1 MIFEKI
7 LKGTDL
13 AFDITLDKTQ
23 YRPEEIVRGTI
34 YLKTEKSSK
43 ARRLMLFAEGKEST
57 IITVSENT
65 GGGSSS
71 RSTTTRTYSE
81 TDTFFSEDLS
91 HFLQKS
97 VSSNVLDEGILE
109 ISPQNKK
116 IAFEFKLPGDDRLFS
131 SYKGKHANITYA
143 VKATVDIAK
152 RLDVNK
158 EEHFSVFNYNNKV
171 VLYSSDKSS
180 LNEEDKTATVS
191 SSTIENEF
199 PSSATTTETI
209 EDSTSKESYS
219 ARFERLFDKKSNRT
233 ASSYGHPPSRSFTF
247 SGTGIN
253 FDLGSIFAKG
263 REHFLKENSE
273 AKIDLLNHANN
284 NTSYSPGHIIK
295 GKVILLSHLNQEIE
309 EKKKNKKIKG
319 LKITLSGVENAFA
332 QGRQRIS
339 TIEKYEKNIGLDEYG
354 ENNNRSVAFEFQ
366 IPDKVNQSYTGK
378 YSEYFCGLEA
388 KLNIAW
394 SSDINARTIIE
405 VV

>member
-1 MIFEKI
+1 
-7 LKGTDL
+7 
-13 AFDITLDKTQ
+13 
-23 YRPEEIVRGTI
+23 
-34 YLKTEKSSK
+34 
-43 ARRLMLFAEGKEST
+43 MLFAEGKEST

-109 ISPQNKK
+109 ISPQNKE
-116 IAFEFKLPGDDRLFS
+116 IAFEFKLLSDDRLFS
-131 SYKGKHANITYA
+131 SYKGKHANITYS

-158 EEHFSVFNYNNKV
+158 EEHFSVFNYNNNKV
-171 VLYSSDKSS
+171 VLHSSDKSS
-180 LNEEDKTATVS
+180 FNEDSKTATVS

-199 PSSATTTETI
+199 PSSTSTSTTETI
-209 EDSTSKESYS
+209 EDDTSKESYS
-219 ARFERLFDKKSNRT
+219 ARFERLFGKKSNRT
-233 ASSYGHPPSRSFTF
+233 ASSHGHPPPRSFTF

-253 FDLGSIFAKG
+253 FDLRSIFAKG
-263 REHFLKENSE
+263 HEHFLKENSE

-295 GKVILLSHLNQEIE
+295 GKVILLSPLNQEIE
-309 EKKKNKKIKG
+309 EKKKIKG
-319 LKITLSGVENAFA
+319 LKITLSGVEHAFA

-366 IPDKVNQSYTGK
+366 IPDEVNQSYTGK
-378 YSEYFCGLEA
+378 YSEYFWGLEA